1 MPALTPEQ
9 RRLRASL
16 GAHTSWANT
25 RDRRARTAAAREA
38 RWQKWLDEAREIH
51 KGYDVTEE
59 FIEDV
64 ARHLQTAAMKRM
76 ALKSARARAAK
87 AEARKAAAG

>member
-38 RWQKWLDEAREIH
+38 RWQKWLDEARKIH
-51 KGYDVTEE
+51 EGYDVSDE

-64 ARHLQTAAMKRM
+64 ARHLQKAHMQRM

-87 AEARKAAAG
+87 AGERKAASG